1 MVKLKH
7 LVENSTEKSYN
18 SLSTDEKKALYE
30 TMKSFNLFRESLKSN
45 KLYEAVTKIA
55 ESIDLAERYTISESD
70 DWMESKM
77 IQTDMKEMKKMSE
90 GMLKEVEKVKEI
102 EKQLHLMYE
111 QIGMKL
117 ERYFHIDDIV

>member
-45 KLYEAVTKIA
+45 RLYEAVTKIA